1 VSPRA
6 EQIVN
11 LKAVALSAIVTR
23 CSRAPRT
30 FLTASFFTVDARART
45 AGRASAPAPRLS
57 NRNAQRRNG
66 QSVLRRTTSGAAGN
80 GLGTSI
86 KYLQRTTSGAAGNG
100 LSRWT
105 SEMATR
111 ELYHPTACC
120 SAPTGGVEPFL
131 CQMKK
136 NKLVQSPR
144 LTPAFSFIPQRA
156 LAHTGPALLILRNGD
171 LQQPQKLVKTAKK
184 QGGFPGT

>member
-1 VSPRA
+1 
-6 EQIVN
+6 
-11 LKAVALSAIVTR
+11 
-23 CSRAPRT
+23 
-30 FLTASFFTVDARART
+30 VDARART
-45 AGRASAPAPRLS
+45 AGRASARAPRLS

-80 GLGTSI
+80 GLSTSI

-136 NKLVQSPR
+136 KNKLVHSPR
-144 LTPAFSFIPQRA
+144 LMHAFSFIPQRA
-156 LAHTGPALLILRNGD
+156 LAYTGPALLILRMEVYSN
-171 LQQPQKLVKTAKK
+171 LKISLRRRRNK
-184 QGGFPGT
+184 GGSPAHEPTSPSLSSDMSRLPTCPFTTCALHSPF